1 MNPERDLPDLD
12 VSRETLRRLR
22 TLEALVRKWS
32 PAINLV
38 SRGSLDEIWDRHVRD
53 SAQLWRLRPPAPR
66 RWVDLG
72 AGAGFPGLVVAI
84 LATEAAPGLE
94 VRLIESDARKAVFLR
109 EAARE
114 TGTDVAILCERI
126 ETVAPQEADVVS
138 ARALAPLP
146 TLLRHL
152 ERHARPGGI
161 GLFPK
166 GETVHKEIEEAQ
178 KIWSFRFELHPSQS
192 RAGAAI
198 VEVGALSRV

>member
-1 MNPERDLPDLD
+1 M
-12 VSRETLRRLR
+12 VG
-22 TLEALVRKWS
+22 KWS

-38 SRGSLDEIWDRHVRD
+38 SKASLGDIWERHVVD
-53 SAQLWRLRPPAPR
+53 SAQLWRLRPAALR

-84 LATEAAPGLE
+84 LASETVPDLD

-109 EAARE
+109 EAARV
-114 TGTDVAILCERI
+114 TGTRVEVLAERI
-126 ETVAPQEADVVS
+126 DEVGPQAADVVS
-138 ARALAPLP
+138 ARALAPLSQ
-146 TLLRHL
+146 LLGHL

-178 KIWSFRFELHPSQS
+178 GTWTFTFELHPSQS